1 MIQLLREWHM
11 KQSVGRSSVGKGWV
25 EIITILVSRLAGQRV
40 AVGMQ
45 NISGSSGHV
54 QVMNHC
60 KNKMKKR
67 DGEERSFHIHFSS
80 SSPSLMRLCVQL
92 GLCSINST
100 CSSQQPFLSSDSLAF
115 STLRKRL
122 GEVEEQA
129 HIELL
134 GLGSQ
139 YSQGRTMGG
148 TENSKSYC
156 QSELTFIANNLDV
169 IRPDRGMSMWII
181 FSVIP
186 YS

>member
-1 MIQLLREWHM
+1 MTYETVCGALLRGEGLSRNNNHLGV
-11 KQSVGRSSVGKGWV
+11 KVGRS
-25 EIITILVSRLAGQRV
+25 E
-40 AVGMQ
+40 
-45 NISGSSGHV
+45 
-54 QVMNHC
+54 
-60 KNKMKKR
+60 
-67 DGEERSFHIHFSS
+67 SS
-80 SSPSLMRLCVQL
+80 SWHAEYQRLKWTRTGNEPLQEQDEEKRWGGKKLPYSLFLLLTLPDEALAQL
-92 GLCSINST
+92 GLCSINSP

-139 YSQGRTMGG
+139 HRQGRTMGG